1 MDELDT
7 QIMEVIAKNGKSRI
21 SDIVQSL
28 SKDYHL
34 NVIRAKVRR
43 HADSLTRYGYLN
55 KTLLKRHSSRSST
68 YAYEVKE
75 NEPQ

>member
-1 MDELDT
+1 MDELDK
-7 QIMEVIAKNGKSRI
+7 QIMNVIAKNGKSRLN
-21 SDIVQSL
+21 DIVDAL

-43 HADSLTRYGYLN
+43 HADSLTRYGFLE
-55 KTLLKRHSSRSST
+55 KTLLKRHSSRTST

>member
-1 MDELDT
+1 MDELDK
-7 QIMEVIAKNGKSRI
+7 QIMNIIAKNGKSRLN
-21 SDIVQSL
+21 DIVDAL

-43 HADSLTRYGYLN
+43 HADSLTRYGFLE